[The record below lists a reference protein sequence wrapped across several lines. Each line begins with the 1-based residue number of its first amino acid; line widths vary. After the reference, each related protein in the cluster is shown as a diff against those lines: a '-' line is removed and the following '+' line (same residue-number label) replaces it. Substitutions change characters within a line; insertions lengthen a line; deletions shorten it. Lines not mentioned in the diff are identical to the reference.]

1 MFLFSNQVQ
10 EVHTI
15 LPYHQ
20 LMTPKWIHD
29 HAILTT
35 PHSLYSQYIEFPSG
49 VQFER
54 MLRQQLVPPNVLSST
69 DSVAITITIAMD
81 TQVANSADH
90 DLQIGISDGASFVGF
105 VAPDKDNYPS
115 ISPCVLREAD
125 ISTGILQNG
134 AGGSGPLVA
143 SRRYSG
149 EIRIQIKPTEK
160 WGSCHTE
167 HDEGYTNIANYRRL
181 LDLTKGLYLD
191 MYRQGPLEKYRIK
204 YIVVDINLD

>member
-1 MFLFSNQVQ
+1 
-10 EVHTI
+10 
-15 LPYHQ
+15 
-20 LMTPKWIHD
+20 MTPKWIHD

-35 PHSLYSQYIEFPSG
+35 PHALHSQYIEFPSG

-81 TQVANSADH
+81 TQVANGADH
-90 DLQIGISDGASFVGF
+90 DLQIGISDKASFVGF
-105 VAPDKDNYPS
+105 LAHDKDNYLS
-115 ISPCVLREAD
+115 ISPCILREAD

-134 AGGSGPLVA
+134 AGGSGPLVI
-143 SRRYSG
+143 SRCYSG

-181 LDLTKGLYLD
+181 LDLTKGLYLE
-191 MYRQGPLEKYRIK
+191 MYCHSPLEKYRIK

>member
-1 MFLFSNQVQ
+1 
-10 EVHTI
+10 
-15 LPYHQ
+15 
-20 LMTPKWIHD
+20 MTPKWIHD

-35 PHSLYSQYIEFPSG
+35 PHALHSQYIEFPSG
-49 VQFER
+49 VQFEQ

-81 TQVANSADH
+81 TQVANSGDH

-105 VAPDKDNYPS
+105 IVQDKHNYPNT
-115 ISPCVLREAD
+115 SPCRLEEAD
-125 ISTGILQNG
+125 ISTGILQNI

-149 EIRIQIKPTEK
+149 EINIHIRPTEK

-167 HDEGYTNIANYRRL
+167 HDEGYTNIANYQRL

-191 MYRQGPLEKYRIK
+191 MYRHSPLEKYRIK
-204 YIVVDINLD
+204 YIVVDIYLD